1 MEVPIVTILSFTERQ
16 SMTEAAP
23 GNRQTTMAATA
34 RASRA
39 LPTSRRLTVLFERD
53 PSRDRQEGHIQFTG
67 YKILWPDG
75 QPVGVALDAFCTRGQ
90 RLLGLD
96 RVLAGHQ
103 ERLIDVLCFPLSGR
117 DDHLVKIP
125 GHRVRRFFLERR
137 GHRGRLH
144 FLDGTPTET
153 TFEIGRDED
162 RIIDWIGLNDVAEGD
177 QQWVD
182 IAAQATPSVALSAAA

>member
-1 MEVPIVTILSFTERQ
+1 VSILSFTDRQ
-16 SMTEAAP
+16 PIAEAAP
-23 GNRQTTMAATA
+23 GSRHLAMAVATQ
-34 RASRA
+34 S
-39 LPTSRRLTVLFERD
+39 PPGMPMSRRLTVLFQRD
-53 PSRDRQEGHIQFTG
+53 PSRDRQEGHIQITG
-67 YKILWPDG
+67 YQILWPDG
-75 QPVGVALDAFCTRGQ
+75 RPVGVALDAFCTRGQ

-96 RVLAGHQ
+96 RVMAGHQ
-103 ERLIDVLCFPLSGR
+103 ERLIDVLCFRLNGR

-137 GHRGRLH
+137 GHRARLH

-162 RIIDWIGLNDVAEGD
+162 RVLDWIGIHDVPEGV

-182 IAAQATPSVALSAAA
+182 IAAQATPAVTLSVAA